1 MYADGFQGAAST
13 NKGNLQRK
21 LEQIQWVEEEIGE
34 VTASIQT
41 KETVRVQLT
50 GEVARFVLKLAAR
63 TVAGRKNAPGQAAL
77 VLH

>member
-1 MYADGFQGAAST
+1 MPRLGCSPHQGAAST

-50 GEVARFVLKLAAR
+50 GEV
-63 TVAGRKNAPGQAAL
+63 TP
-77 VLH
+77 